1 MSHLRHMLVASD
13 LTGRSFYPL
22 QRAMQLKEQSG
33 ALVTVLH
40 VVEPGLA
47 SKLEERRCTEATTV
61 LQEWRAALPD
71 AKRQDVAVNVMVGDP
86 FATIIEEA
94 ASRKTDLVVVGQPGK
109 RGLKEL
115 FTGTTTE
122 RVIRFGVE
130 PVLRVNQHSNG
141 GYKRVLVAMD
151 FSEAAKR
158 ALEWACRI
166 APEAEIR
173 VVHAWQPPLVGFSS
187 KDTAKLE
194 TAQQRLRAQEEHQIR
209 AVLEQVAPARPLRI
223 EMVEGNPYTAIRNQ
237 IGTFNAELLAMGA
250 HSRSR
255 VANAMIGSLAPDFLA
270 EGACDVLVTRA

>member
-22 QRAMQLKEQSG
+22 QRAMQLKEQSC

-40 VVEPGLA
+40 VVEPGFT
-47 SKLEERRCTEATTV
+47 SKFEERRCTEATAV
-61 LQEWRAALPD
+61 LQEWNAALPE
-71 AKRQDVAVNVMVGDP
+71 AKRRDVAVNVMVGEP

-94 ASRKTDLVVVGQPGK
+94 ANCKTDLVVVGQPGK

-115 FTGTTTE
+115 FTGTTAE
-122 RVIRFGVE
+122 RVIRFGAE
-130 PVLRVNQHSNG
+130 PVLMVNQHPTG

-151 FSEAAKR
+151 FSEGAKR
-158 ALEWACRI
+158 VLEWACRI

-173 VVHAWQPPLVGFSS
+173 VVHAWQPPLVGVASS
-187 KDTAKLE
+187 DAAKLE
-194 TAQQRLRAQEEHQIR
+194 AAQERLRAQEERQIR
-209 AVLEQVAPARPLRI
+209 AALEQAAPARPLRI
-223 EMVEGNPYTAIRNQ
+223 DMVEGNPYAAIRNE
-237 IGTFNAELLAMGA
+237 IGTFNAELLAMGT

-255 VANAMIGSLAPDFLA
+255 LATAMIGSLACDFLA